1 MFCLERPP
9 FPTVIIRMVLS
20 PGAQVQNLF
29 QALYNYWVG
38 FGVLFVIKMNG
49 NQPVPQQ
56 IWTSL
61 GVDWRRVGRADTK
74 IDDIHKN
81 PYVPRPR
88 M

>member
-9 FPTVIIRMVLS
+9 FPTVITRMVLS

-38 FGVLFVIKMNG
+38 FGVLFVMKMSG
-49 NQPVPQQ
+49 NQPVLQQ

-61 GVDWRRVGRADTK
+61 GVYWRGVGRAHPK
-74 IDDIHKN
+74 IVDIHKN